1 LALVRGFL
9 NAYVMVGKS
18 RSGEEG
24 VDVCPLFKA
33 SLRRDA
39 KMGSSMLDHEF
50 ENMVGALYERFFDET
65 AAEVFV
71 RLKVAAPAGQ
81 KLNTLNPDLVK

>member
-1 LALVRGFL
+1 
-9 NAYVMVGKS
+9 MVGKS

-24 VDVCPLFKA
+24 VDVCPLLKA

-50 ENMVGALYERFFDET
+50 EDMVGALYERFFDET
-65 AAEVFV
+65 AAEVV
-71 RLKVAAPAGQ
+71 ENPGIVPLVDTQRVDAIVAVFH
-81 KLNTLNPDLVK
+81 VKIIEGGVK